1 MPFPFSLVP
10 SSPFFF
16 TWSSFVIFVQVSQ
29 EIFVA
34 EEWVKDAR
42 SEARVEANLRA
53 ETNKALGAVKHENKE
68 LAFKLTVEERARRSA
83 KAGLKNVHNQA
94 EDQRKK
100 LYLTE
105 IELAIQKQL
114 VLDLKAKLK
123 KAKTASLQA
132 EEATKASRQASYN
145 LGVEETEIRLA
156 EELPEV
162 CKDYCKEMW
171 TKALNLAG
179 VPADLEWR

>member
-1 MPFPFSLVP
+1 M
-10 SSPFFF
+10 
-16 TWSSFVIFVQVSQ
+16 QVSQ

-34 EEWVKDAR
+34 KEWVKDAR
-42 SEARVEANLRA
+42 SETRAEANLRA

-114 VLDLKAKLK
+114 VLDLKAELK

-156 EELPEV
+156 EDLPEV

-171 TKALNLAG
+171 TKALNLVG
-179 VPADLEWR
+179 VLADLEWR

>member
-1 MPFPFSLVP
+1 M
-10 SSPFFF
+10 
-16 TWSSFVIFVQVSQ
+16 QVSQ

-53 ETNKALGAVKHENKE
+53 ETNKALGAMKHENKE
-68 LAFKLTVEERARRSA
+68 LAFKLTVEERERRSA

-100 LYLTE
+100 LYLIK
-105 IELAIQKQL
+105 IELATQKQL
-114 VLDLKAKLK
+114 VLDLKTELK

-132 EEATKASRQASYN
+132 EEATKASRQVSYN

-162 CKDYCKEMW
+162 CKDYYKEMW
-171 TKALNLAG
+171 TKDLTG
-179 VPADLEWR
+179 VPIDLEWR

>member
-1 MPFPFSLVP
+1 M
-10 SSPFFF
+10 
-16 TWSSFVIFVQVSQ
+16 QVSQ

-42 SEARVEANLRA
+42 SEARAEANLCV

-83 KAGLKNVHNQA
+83 KAGLKNVHNQV

-105 IELAIQKQL
+105 IELATQKQL
-114 VLDLKAKLK
+114 VLDLKAELK

-132 EEATKASRQASYN
+132 EEA
-145 LGVEETEIRLA
+145 
-156 EELPEV
+156 
-162 CKDYCKEMW
+162 M
-171 TKALNLAG
+171 
-179 VPADLEWR
+179 